1 MGLPKSPDFHP
12 SKPKSGLPGAPVL
25 PKIAKIEN
33 HAEIV
38 ESLIRDV
45 RTSRFLKPSAFSGPP
60 CFKGFSSVFV
70 IVHS

>member
-1 MGLPKSPDFHP
+1 
-12 SKPKSGLPGAPVL
+12 LPGAPVL

-60 CFKGFSSVFV
+60 RFKGFGSVFV